1 MRSTIPVG
9 LEQTLKLSAIVA
21 LFVLFGL
28 LLSVEATLG
37 DLNLVT
43 AQSTAD
49 TEGADTD
56 FEWEMAEDDDA
67 VTMSFDVEDVERID
81 LGMARG
87 DIVIDTWKGNDV
99 LVVVERLAKSRSNS
113 GVAVG
118 PRPVRFRVSRL
129 GNNVTITPLH
139 ERGPQIRETD
149 VSFRIIVPTERQD
162 ARVRDVYD
170 LSKLA
175 SVVFGAVQRE
185 ALRWIMR

>member
-1 MRSTIPVG
+1 MRSIPVG
-9 LEQTLKLSAIVA
+9 LQQTLKLSAIIAFLGLSV
-21 LFVLFGL
+21 L
-28 LLSVEATLG
+28 LLSVETALG
-37 DLNLVT
+37 DLNLNT
-43 AQSTAD
+43 AQTTGGEDS
-49 TEGADTD
+49 EGADAD

-81 LGMARG
+81 LGARG
-87 DIVIDTWKGNDV
+87 DIVIDTWKGTDV
-99 LVVVERLAKSRSNS
+99 LVVVERLAKSRSNN
-113 GVAVG
+113 GVAG
-118 PRPVRFRVSRL
+118 GARPLRFRVSRL

-139 ERGPQIRETD
+139 ERGPQLHETD

-185 ALRWIMR
+185 AVRWIMR